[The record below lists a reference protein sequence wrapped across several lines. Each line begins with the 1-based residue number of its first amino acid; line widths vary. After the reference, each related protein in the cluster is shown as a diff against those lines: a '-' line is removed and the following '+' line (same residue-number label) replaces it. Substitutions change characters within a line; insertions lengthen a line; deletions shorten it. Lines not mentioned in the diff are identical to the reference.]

1 MQSEKFGFLDTRISN
16 VPVDVEF
23 HVSVGHRPS
32 VVVWPLDGACND
44 GTTLT
49 GAGVRV
55 GVKVGRLG
63 FENDLPDDHAPPFA
77 RTRQW
82 YVPVLARIHAS
93 APLPDGR

>member
-1 MQSEKFGFLDTRISN
+1 M
-16 VPVDVEF
+16 
-23 HVSVGHRPS
+23 
-32 VVVWPLDGACND
+32 VWPLDGACND

-49 GAGVRV
+49 GVGVRV

-63 FENDLPDDHAPPFA
+63 FENDLPDDHVPPLT

-82 YVPVLARIHAS
+82 YVPVLSRIHAS